1 MQRAFTSNSI
11 PFVFFSKLTRLNFI
25 KKGALWK
32 KLQTHFYLK
41 KKIKSAERLKIY
53 SQDRSV
59 FLEFVLSLHDRNLQ
73 ILFCLLQRK
82 PKEEVLTGN
91 WWKLGRRIRKQNLLR
106 SIIEDTVLSYFFHLG
121 LEFYI

>member
-41 KKIKSAERLKIY
+41 NKIKSAERLKIY

-91 WWKLGRRIRKQNLLR
+91 
-106 SIIEDTVLSYFFHLG
+106 
-121 LEFYI
+121 